1 MYLSSLLV
9 NIGEKPDGPRRPGQ
23 LWLQNLYRVHQRLCM
38 AFPSAARKSED
49 EHFLKPFR
57 PQDFGEGH
65 VHVPRRS
72 DAGFLFRIDPQ
83 PGGRAVILV
92 QSAAKPNWEYA
103 FHNADYLLAAPPE
116 VKAFDPRFT
125 KGQQLRFRLLANPTK
140 RFSKNSCERDGK
152 PVAEKWVG
160 KRVPVPAEQL
170 EEWLTRRATAA
181 GFSIDKD
188 SLTIQP
194 GYVSVNKT
202 PSNQGQRLRSVRYD
216 GILDVTDPALLEE
229 AIVRGIGSGKAFGF
243 GLLSVSPVK
252 PLISG
257 SQKNRVAKAGR
268 QYKEG
273 GCLIFWCRKTEKE
286 FLKRR
291 WGRMGRSMEE
301 CDGILQYCPHKRG
314 GEPRNSADRKNT
326 VPLSPQAWG

>member
-1 MYLSSLLV
+1 MYLSYLLV
-9 NIGEKPDGPRRPGQ
+9 TIGEKPDRPHRPGQ

-49 EHFLKPFR
+49 EHFLNPFR

-92 QSAAKPNWEYA
+92 QSATKPDWGYA
-103 FHNADYLLAAPPE
+103 FHNADYLLAAPAE

-125 KGQQLRFRLLANPTK
+125 KGQHLRFRLLANPTK
-140 RFSKNSCERDGK
+140 RFSKNSRERDGK

-170 EEWLTRRATAA
+170 KEWFARRATAG
-181 GFSIDKD
+181 GFSVDKD
-188 SLTIQP
+188 SITVQP
-194 GYVSVNKT
+194 GYVYVNKT
-202 PSNQGQRLRSVRYD
+202 LSEEGRRLRSVRYD
-216 GILDVTDPALLEE
+216 GILEVTDPALLEE
-229 AIVRGIGSGKAFGF
+229 TIVHGMGPGKAFGF

-257 SQKNRVAKAGR
+257 R
-268 QYKEG
+268 KETG
-273 GCLIFWCRKTEKE
+273 V
-286 FLKRR
+286 RR
-291 WGRMGRSMEE
+291 RAV
-301 CDGILQYCPHKRG
+301 K
-314 GEPRNSADRKNT
+314 KK
-326 VPLSPQAWG
+326 VVV